1 MLSSTDKNLTLFAPN
16 DLAFEKIHSDLI
28 AKLTANPVYKNH
40 MALLQDVLKNHVIPA
55 PVDTGALKV
64 SDLTAA
70 AIAYGTLSMDNFL
83 SLKPRARGDRQR
95 RIVIEF
101 CWR

>member
-1 MLSSTDKNLTLFAPN
+1 
-16 DLAFEKIHSDLI
+16 LAFEKIHSDLI